1 MNYGL
6 IAHLIGLNSLLRA
19 AIQRI
24 CAIFSNYVRYL
35 ACNLRIDCRVL
46 LVG

>member
-1 MNYGL
+1 MISGL

-24 CAIFSNYVRYL
+24 CAIFSNCVRYL
-35 ACNLRIDCRVL
+35 ARKLRIDCRVL